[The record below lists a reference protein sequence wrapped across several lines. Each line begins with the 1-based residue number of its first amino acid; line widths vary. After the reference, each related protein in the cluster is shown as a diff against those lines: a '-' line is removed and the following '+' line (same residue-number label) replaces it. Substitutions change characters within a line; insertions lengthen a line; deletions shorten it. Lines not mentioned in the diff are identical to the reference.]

1 MPEAPSQD
9 PTLAA
14 ETLVPSGTASA
25 IVVLPP
31 PGYALGG
38 PIGRGGMGEVLAA
51 TDLRIGREVA
61 IKRMTAKEPDSEQV
75 SRFLREARIQARL
88 EHPAIVPVHELGVD
102 EHGRPF
108 FTMKRLAGETLHAK
122 HVAGVPQKKLLR
134 AFVDVCLAIDFAH
147 ARGVVHRDLK
157 PSNVMLGDYGETYVI
172 DWGIARVIAEDSAEP
187 RAGDV
192 TTLDDGSTKSGSL
205 LGTPGYM
212 SPEQVRGHRATP
224 AADIYA
230 LGSILFELL
239 AGDPLHK
246 RGEAGVAST
255 LAKPTQSPAE
265 RAPDR
270 SIPPELDAACVKALA
285 ELAEDRPT
293 ARELADAVQAYLD
306 GDRDLER
313 RKLLAIAQVAAA
325 NDALASGAADGRAS
339 AMRRAGRAIV
349 LDPENVDAAN
359 IVSSLLLDAPAPSAM
374 PRDLAEKLDEEDR
387 RASMDRSR
395 KFLWAYLSLF
405 AVLPLALVLEI
416 KNWSILIGFYGLVL
430 LGAMSAVYFSR
441 TGRPT
446 AGVVFVLTFALCL
459 VFTRV
464 AGPFMLTP
472 VMICCGLIAI
482 TSIVWFQE
490 HPKAVYAWAV
500 LAVMAPIVLEWIG
513 VLPRTWMIEDG
524 RMIVVSDVVRT
535 HGRLDE
541 ASLVAANLIFITVVA
556 LMLVS
561 VNRKRREGQ
570 RRLYIQA
577 WHLRQLLP
585 QAKRRWA

>member
-1 MPEAPSQD
+1 MAEAPSND
-9 PTLAA
+9 PTVDA
-14 ETLVPSGTASA
+14 ETLVPSGTATA

-51 TDLRIGREVA
+51 TDLRMGREVA
-61 IKRMTAKEPDSEQV
+61 IKRMTAKTPDSEQV

-102 EHGRPF
+102 ENGRPF

-134 AFVDVCLAIDFAH
+134 AFVDVCHAIEFAH
-147 ARGVVHRDLK
+147 ARGVIHRDLK
-157 PSNVMLGDYGETYVI
+157 PSNIMMGSYGETYVI
-172 DWGIARVIAEDSAEP
+172 DWGIARVLSEDSAEP
-187 RAGDV
+187 REGEV
-192 TTLDDGSTKSGSL
+192 TTLDDGSTKSGSM

-212 SPEQVRGHRATP
+212 SPEQTRGHRATP

-230 LGSILFELL
+230 LGAILFELL
-239 AGDPLHK
+239 AGETLHP
-246 RGEAGVAST
+246 RGERGVTAT
-255 LAKPTQSPAE
+255 LAKPTQSPAD
-265 RAPDR
+265 RAPDKN
-270 SIPPELDAACVKALA
+270 IPPELDTVCVKALA
-285 ELAEDRPT
+285 EVPEDRPT
-293 ARELADAVQAYLD
+293 AHDLAEAVQAYLD
-306 GDRDLER
+306 GDRDVER

-325 NDALASGAADGRAS
+325 HDALASGAPDGRAS

-359 IVSSLLLDAPAPSAM
+359 IVSGLLLDPPAASAM
-374 PRDLAEKLDEEDR
+374 PPDLSAKLDEEDR
-387 RASMDRSR
+387 RASADRSK

-405 AVLPLALVLEI
+405 LVLPLALVLQI
-416 KNWSILIGFYGLVL
+416 KNWPLLLGFYALVL
-430 LGAMSAVYFSR
+430 LGVLSAAVFAR

-446 AGVVFVLTFALCL
+446 ASVVFVLTFALTL
-459 VFTRV
+459 LFTRF
-464 AGPFMLTP
+464 AGPFVLTP

-490 HPKAVYAWAV
+490 HSAGVYAWTILAV
-500 LAVMAPIVLEWIG
+500 LAPVVLEWLG
-513 VLPRTWMIEDG
+513 VLPRTWMIDDG
-524 RMIVVSDVVRT
+524 RMIIVSDIVRT

-541 ASLVAANLIFITVVA
+541 LALIASNFIFTAVVA
-556 LMLVS
+556 VMLVS
-561 VNRKRREGQ
+561 INRKRREGQ

-585 QAKRRWA
+585 LAKRRWG

>member
-1 MPEAPSQD
+1 MAEAPSND
-9 PTLAA
+9 PTVAA
-14 ETLVPSGTASA
+14 DTLVPSGSATA

-61 IKRMTAKEPDSEQV
+61 IKRMTAKEPDGEQV
-75 SRFLREARIQARL
+75 TRFLREARIQARL

-122 HVAGVPQKKLLR
+122 HVAGVSQKKLLR
-134 AFVDVCLAIDFAH
+134 AYVDVCLAIDFAH

-157 PSNVMLGDYGETYVI
+157 PSNIMLGDYGETYVI
-172 DWGIARVIAEDSAEP
+172 DWGIARVIADDAAEP
-187 RAGDV
+187 RAGEV

-230 LGSILFELL
+230 LGAILFELL
-239 AGDPLHK
+239 AGDTLHP
-246 RGEAGVAST
+246 RGERGVTST
-255 LAKPTQSPAE
+255 LAKPAQSPAE
-265 RAPDR
+265 RAPDKN
-270 SIPPELDAACVKALA
+270 IAPELDTVCLRALA
-285 ELAEDRPT
+285 EIPEDRPT

-306 GDRDLER
+306 GDRDVER

-325 NDALASGAADGRAS
+325 NDALASAAPDGRAS

-359 IVSSLLLDAPAPSAM
+359 IVSGLLLDAPPPSAM
-374 PRDLAEKLDEEDR
+374 PPDLAAKLDEEDR
-387 RASMDRSR
+387 RAAADRSK

-405 AVLPLALVLEI
+405 LVLPLALVLEI
-416 KNWSILIGFYGLVL
+416 KNWPLLFGFYALVL
-430 LGAMSAVYFSR
+430 LGALTAVYFSR

-446 AGVVFVLTFALCL
+446 ASVVFVVTFALTL
-459 VFTRV
+459 LFTRF
-464 AGPFMLTP
+464 AGPFVLTP

-490 HPKAVYAWAV
+490 HPVGVFAWTGLAV
-500 LAVMAPIVLEWIG
+500 LAPIVLEWLG
-513 VLPRTWMIEDG
+513 VLPKTWMIEDG
-524 RMIVVSDVVRT
+524 RMIVVSDIVRT
-535 HGRLDE
+535 YGRLDE
-541 ASLVAANLIFITVVA
+541 LALIASNFIFTAVVA
-556 LMLVS
+556 VMLVS
-561 VNRKRREGQ
+561 INRKRREGQ

-585 QAKRRWA
+585 HAKRRWG